1 VKLNI
6 PKRNTI
12 LVTTLGVIVGL
23 LTATIYY
30 SYANGSNDTFTISQ
44 GPYPGAPSFTI
55 WKEDSTYY
63 AKNSYGRIAYYGSN
77 LSIIVQNANDA
88 LTNGGRIYLKD
99 VEKPSVTISSDVTV
113 IEEYEGIIRYYDSNG
128 QWTNRR
134 DIVQY
139 IENYTWTDL
148 DAEQGVALDGTYI
161 YIANDDYLQKW
172 TKTGTK
178 LYEEDIFNGWGNLT
192 HVGDITYWNGSVY
205 CPCTD
210 WGGGSRTLGYIMV
223 YSSADLSFVAS
234 YDIGIGTIPNSTDL
248 SGIAYIYDPNE
259 DTNDFWIL
267 GGDALRIYKYNEAFS
282 YQTRYYDLPYSGW
295 DWYDGICFNRENGRL
310 YGNTGSLLI
319 EFSAIPPT
327 NMEDAH
333 DILAIRTQV
342 IIRPPK
348 MYYEGIAIDPDEKHM
363 YMAQKHSAGDDP
375 LGLFNYFP

>member
-1 VKLNI
+1 LEDIKEEDF
-6 PKRNTI
+6 PKTREEAEE
-12 LVTTLGVIVGL
+12 VYKQTLTEEEWEDMGKNFEESWKKG
-23 LTATIYY
+23 YKEM
-30 SYANGSNDTFTISQ
+30 
-44 GPYPGAPSFTI
+44 YPQF
-55 WKEDSTYY
+55 D
-63 AKNSYGRIAYYGSN
+63 
-77 LSIIVQNANDA
+77 
-88 LTNGGRIYLKD
+88 
-99 VEKPSVTISSDVTV
+99 
-113 IEEYEGIIRYYDSNG
+113 IEELFKIEFGETTPKQLAQQYVDELAPDLAIMKNATQMSVG
-128 QWTNRR
+128 NRLKR
-134 DIVQY
+134 
-139 IENYTWTDL
+139 EM
-148 DAEQGVALDGTYI
+148 
-161 YIANDDYLQKW
+161 
-172 TKTGTK
+172 
-178 LYEEDIFNGWGNLT
+178 EEDIFNGWGNLT

-210 WGGGSRTLGYIMV
+210 WGGASRTLGYIMV
-223 YSSADLSFVAS
+223 YSSADLSFVTS
-234 YDIGIGTIPNSTDL
+234 YDIGTGTIPNSTDL

-342 IIRPPK
+342 IVRPPS

-363 YMAQKHSAGDDP
+363 YIVQKHSAGDDP
-375 LGLFNYFP
+375 LGLFYYFP